1 MFIFVFSFLQQM
13 TPLHMAAERGHVKI
27 VEYLVCH
34 GANINTKDHN
44 GVIMCGYTNSSRL
57 ELQFKV

>member
-1 MFIFVFSFLQQM
+1 MKTAKMVQDFNWLCNLDVN
-13 TPLHMAAERGHVKI
+13 HK
-27 VEYLVCH
+27 LVCH